1 MEHFKQIIH
10 NIISFIIISSDDSET
25 EKAKKIMRYAFIGSL
40 LIVFLF
46 AWIIFVVLTFSENI
60 VKVPN
65 VEGDYIYSALKKL
78 SDKKLI
84 ADVSPKYSDK
94 YKEGKVYDQSPWQG
108 SIVKKGRVVTFSV
121 SLGTLDNA
129 LPDVTGFNLLELSA
143 FLDKKY
149 PKGAIPFKIDT
160 PKYEFNE
167 NIEKGKIFKMEP
179 EEGTFLKEVTKLK
192 IWVSNG
198 PEDKNAQLLKNYVD
212 KNFNAVN
219 EELANAGIPY
229 SFEFVFVKNKKADMT
244 IAEQSIGENALIKD
258 IIADKKNLIFK
269 INKFD
274 RLDNKDIEGTHL
286 INFPK
291 KTLPYKV
298 DIVLSNKN
306 ESDTIPVITFFTRG
320 GVSSSIPFINKE
332 DYKLIIY
339 FDGAKNSEVI
349 LKEAVTDKL

>member
-1 MEHFKQIIH
+1 MEHFKQIIR
-10 NIISFIIISSDDSET
+10 NIISFIVISSDDSET
-25 EKAKKIMRYAFIGSL
+25 EKAKKIMRYAFVGSL
-40 LIVFLF
+40 LVVFLF
-46 AWIIFVVLTFSENI
+46 AWIIFVILTFSENI

-65 VEGDYIYSALKKL
+65 VEGDHIYAALKKI

-94 YKEGKVYDQSPWQG
+94 YKEGVVYDQSPWQG
-108 SIVKKGRVVTFSV
+108 SILKKGRVVSFNV
-121 SLGTLDNA
+121 FFGTLDNA
-129 LPDVTGFNLLELSA
+129 IPDVTGFNLLELSA

-149 PKGAIPFKIDT
+149 PEGSIPFEISA
-160 PKYEFNE
+160 PFYEFNE

-192 IWVSNG
+192 IWISNG
-198 PEDKNAQLLKNYVD
+198 PEDKNAQLLKNYVG
-212 KNFNAVN
+212 KNFNAIN
-219 EELANAGIPY
+219 EELANAGVPY
-229 SFEFVFVKNKKADMT
+229 SFEFIFVKTKKADMT
-244 IAEQSIGENALIKD
+244 IVEQSIGENALIKD
-258 IIADKKNLIFK
+258 IIADKKNLILK
-269 INKFD
+269 VNKFN
-274 RLDNKDIEGTHL
+274 RIDNKDIEGTHL
-286 INFPK
+286 VNFPK

-306 ESDTIPVITFFTRG
+306 ETYTTPIISFFTRG

-339 FDGAKNSEVI
+339 HDGAKSSEVI

>member
-1 MEHFKQIIH
+1 MEHFKQIIN
-10 NIISFIIISSDDSET
+10 NIISYIIISSDDSET
-25 EKAKKIMRYAFIGSL
+25 EKAKKIMRYAFVGSL
-40 LIVFLF
+40 FVVFLF
-46 AWIIFVVLTFSENI
+46 AWLIFVILTFSENI

-65 VEGDYIYSALKKL
+65 VEGDYIYSALKKI
-78 SDKKLI
+78 SDKNLI
-84 ADVSPKYSDK
+84 ANVSPKYSDR
-94 YKEGKVYDQSPWQG
+94 YKEGVVYDQSPWQG
-108 SIVKKGRVVTFSV
+108 SIVKKGRVVSFNV

-129 LPDVTGFNLLELSA
+129 LPDVTGFNLLELSV

-149 PKGAIPFKIDT
+149 HGGSIPFKIDS

-179 EEGTFLKEVTKLK
+179 GEGTFLKEVNKLK
-192 IWVSNG
+192 IWISNG
-198 PEDKNAQLLKNYVD
+198 PEDKNALLLKNYVD
-212 KNFNAVN
+212 KNFNVIN
-219 EELANAGIPY
+219 EELANAGVPY

-258 IIADKKNLIFK
+258 IIAEKKNLILK
-269 INKFD
+269 VNKFN

-298 DIVLSNKN
+298 DITLTNKN
-306 ESDTIPVITFFTRG
+306 ETDIVPVVSFFTRG
-320 GVSSSIPFINKE
+320 GISSSIPFINKE
-332 DYKLIIY
+332 EYKLVIY
-339 FDGAKNSEVI
+339 FDGAKSSEVI